1 MNVPATESIPPILRV
16 EGYALAIEGKPI
28 LRDVSFHVAQ
38 GEYVTIVGP
47 NGAGKSTLLKCL
59 MRILRGGSGTIEVA
73 GRPLESYTQR
83 ELARRLG
90 YVPQAD
96 GRTAPFTVE
105 QFVLLSRYPYLSPF
119 AAASREDRDA
129 VRAALQATDTVDLAE
144 RWMATLSGGERQ
156 RVYIAAAL
164 AQQADVLLLDEPT
177 TFLDYRHQAAI
188 RGVLA
193 RANQQQGVTILAVTH
208 DVSAAALESD
218 RILGLCAGAIE
229 FSGSPE
235 ELMHA
240 DVLRRIYQTEF
251 LLVHHPQ
258 TQLPVVVPPAVDRS
272 GPGDEKR
279 RSNGSRAK

>member
-1 MNVPATESIPPILRV
+1 MNAAATEPPEPILRV
-16 EGYALAIEGKPI
+16 EGYGFAVGRKPI
-28 LRDVSFHVAQ
+28 LCDVSFHVDR

-59 MRILRGGSGTIEVA
+59 MRILRSGSGTIEVA
-73 GRPLESYTQR
+73 GRPLESYAQR

-96 GRTAPFTVE
+96 GRAAPFTAE

-119 AAASREDRDA
+119 AAASREDRGA
-129 VRAALQATDTVDLAE
+129 VRAAMETTDTAELAE
-144 RWMATLSGGERQ
+144 RQMGSLSGGERQ

-164 AQQADVLLLDEPT
+164 AQEADILLLDEPT

-193 RANQQQGVTILAVTH
+193 RANREQGVTILAVTH

-218 RILGLCAGAIE
+218 RILGLCAGSIV
-229 FSGSPE
+229 FCGTPE
-235 ELMHA
+235 ELMHG

-251 LLVHHPQ
+251 LLVPHPQ
-258 TQLPVVVPPAVDRS
+258 APLPVVVPPAMERPEPAE
-272 GPGDEKR
+272 GAR
-279 RSNGSRAK
+279 QSNGNQAR

>member
-1 MNVPATESIPPILRV
+1 MNAAATGPAAPILRV
-16 EGYALAIEGKPI
+16 ENYAFAVEGKPI
-28 LRDVSFHVAQ
+28 LRGVSFHVER

-59 MRILRGGSGTIEVA
+59 MRILRGGCGTIEVA

-83 ELARRLG
+83 ELARHLG

-119 AAASREDRDA
+119 APAAPEDHRA
-129 VRAALQATDTVDLAE
+129 VRAALEATDTAALAA
-144 RWMATLSGGERQ
+144 RQMTSLSGGERQ
-156 RVYIAAAL
+156 RVFIAAAL
-164 AQQADVLLLDEPT
+164 AQQAEILLLDEPT

-188 RGVLA
+188 RGLLA
-193 RANQQQGVTILAVTH
+193 RANRAQGLTLLAVSH

-218 RILGLCAGAIE
+218 RILGLCAGAIV
-229 FSGSPE
+229 FCGTPG

-240 DVLRRIYQTEF
+240 EVLRRIYQTEF
-251 LLVHHPQ
+251 LLVPHPQ
-258 TQLPVVVPPAVDRS
+258 VPLPVVVPPATERYPPVGGAQQKQQETS
-272 GPGDEKR
+272 
-279 RSNGSRAK
+279 